1 MNFKTKEETIKSLN
15 EAKKNTKIHL
25 YKIIGISALTYV
37 ISHSLFN
44 LVDPNIMD
52 GMGVVS
58 LPLFMLVL
66 ASIITGVVALG
77 YTVAEHLK
85 KSIGIKYNINI
96 NALFF
101 KLPRF
106 KAGGVAKRALFK
118 YPIFDNYGL
127 LRDIV
132 KVYALVNNTIQK
144 MSYDEYQQLISL
156 NNLMNENEQ
165 LFKIIDKNKELIK
178 QIKINQKKIYFQIWQ
193 MLNFLKINQ
202 KNIENMDFQNVE
214 NSLKTIANQL
224 GLDANIPVIN
234 EKILPA
240 KKMFA

>member
-85 KSIGIKYNINI
+85 KSIRIKYNINI

-118 YPIFDNYGL
+118 YPISNNYGL
-127 LRDIV
+127 LQDIV

-224 GLDANIPVIN
+224 ELDANIPVIN